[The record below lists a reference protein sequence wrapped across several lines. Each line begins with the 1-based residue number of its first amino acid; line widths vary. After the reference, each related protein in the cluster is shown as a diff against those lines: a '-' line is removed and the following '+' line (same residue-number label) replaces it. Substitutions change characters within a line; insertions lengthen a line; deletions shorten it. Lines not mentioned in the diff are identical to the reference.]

1 MPTIH
6 WFFSEGTTRSLANY
20 VLMQP
25 LAERLRPVFPRARS
39 WDGGQG
45 RPPVVTANS
54 PTPGLL
60 HLLGPLAENW
70 ELRFHPVVTQEVLC
84 DPAKAG
90 KNHLKEQL
98 SELPEKLAP
107 SEEAYLAASKQ
118 LDQRDPDGM
127 SELIRWMLSVDI
139 GDDDAVFI
147 ESSGGLRPFQTAL
160 TLGAALLHAV
170 HPSIRTITTAY
181 AELGGRWVDRTVVA
195 RTDRLPGAGNTIREL
210 ASSPKLEDRE
220 RVQAGERPFS
230 PINDLTAMLQLPAWA
245 AAATGLQRRLDLTA
259 LADLATTGLT
269 EAPKVAESIRKVQHS
284 LDLAWPD
291 DLDREWVALDAALQG
306 AAANLQQDPAQAAV
320 IDLLQRTLNEL
331 TGDSAARQ
339 PAVLNLARVELHL
352 RFAERLVAARR
363 FGAALRVL
371 REVMVSREVLAG
383 LGRPSAETAAE
394 VSDHKRRTAAEVR
407 LNRSAAHHALW
418 KELSDLRNTVAH
430 VNQARGSGDAS
441 LQKVVQAF
449 SPQAEAGLV
458 ARVRAAVT
466 DPSAW
471 IRKGSE
477 DKGQVAL
484 CVAVGP
490 QASAPKEAL
499 RRQIEAA
506 ISAAEAGLTDRR
518 QPPPATL
525 KLPVEAEGTTP
536 ADLKVFTMAAKH
548 SQDVPAKG
556 TAKSK
561 VEPVLQGTSA
571 RHAIFC
577 GAWPPTAQLAY
588 LRALEARGLLCW
600 VLDEDQQQLHALFDR
615 GVLEWMRDLPA
626 GG

>member
-1 MPTIH
+1 MPRLH
-6 WFFSEGTTRSLANY
+6 WFFSEGTSRFEANY
-20 VLMQP
+20 VLMKPLADRLQP
-25 LAERLRPVFPRARS
+25 LFPHAQS
-39 WDGGQG
+39 WDGAQG

-70 ELRFHPVVTQEVLC
+70 DLQFHPVVTQEVLC

-107 SEEAYLAASKQ
+107 SEEEYLAASKQ

-127 SELIRWMLSVDI
+127 SELIRWMLRVEI

-147 ESSGGLRPFQTAL
+147 ESSAGLRPFQTAL
-160 TLGAALLHAV
+160 TLGAALLRAV
-170 HPSIRTITTAY
+170 HPSIRAITTAY
-181 AELGGRWVDRTVVA
+181 AELGGLWVDPTIVA
-195 RTDRLPGAGNTIREL
+195 QTDRLPGAENKIRDF
-210 ASSPKLEDRE
+210 ATSKRPEDRV
-220 RVQAGERPFS
+220 RVEAGHLQLS

-269 EAPKVAESIRKVQHS
+269 NAPKVATSIAKVQHS

-291 DLDREWVALDAALQG
+291 DLDREWATLADELRG
-306 AAANLQQDPAQAAV
+306 AAEQEDPAQAAV

-331 TGDSAARQ
+331 SGDTAARQ
-339 PAVLNLARVELHL
+339 PAVLNLARIDLHL

-383 LGRPSAETAAE
+383 VGVTGAESTTE
-394 VSDHKRRTAAEVR
+394 TSDHKRRTAAEAR
-407 LNRSAAHHALW
+407 LNRSAAHHDLW
-418 KELSDLRNTVAH
+418 KELSELRNTVAH
-430 VNQARGSGDAS
+430 GNQARGSGNES
-441 LQKVVQAF
+441 LQKVVNAF

-477 DKGQVAL
+477 GKGQAAL
-484 CVAVGP
+484 CLVWGP
-490 QASAPKEAL
+490 AASTPTEAL

-506 ISAAEAGLTDRR
+506 VSVAEVGLTDR
-518 QPPPATL
+518 QPPAATL
-525 KLPVEAEGTTP
+525 KLPVETEGTTP
-536 ADLKVFTMAAKH
+536 ADLKVFTKTTKD
-548 SQDVPAKG
+548 SQGLPAKG
-556 TAKSK
+556 TAQNKID
-561 VEPVLQGTSA
+561 PVLKGTSA

-577 GAWPPTAQLAY
+577 GEWPPTAQLAY

-600 VLDEDQQQLHALFDR
+600 ALDEEHQQLHALFDR

-626 GG
+626 TG